1 MTVKE
6 FFSKKNIA
14 KRDPFAGIE
23 IKQTITMS
31 EYKEVLERTIMLII
45 DEKGDYLPLIKEFA
59 FRMSI
64 MVVYMGLDASSLPK
78 TDDLFGM
85 VMCTPIYDNFMT
97 KLDYPKQ
104 VELLRG
110 GIDEMTDYIISNN
123 TALNNLI
130 TRINDLFATLGNE
143 EAIMSIIR
151 NIAVELIDK
160 AEQDSNDL
168 SGDDKNAES

>member
-1 MTVKE
+1 
-6 FFSKKNIA
+6 
-14 KRDPFAGIE
+14 
-23 IKQTITMS
+23 
-31 EYKEVLERTIMLII
+31 
-45 DEKGDYLPLIKEFA
+45 
-59 FRMSI
+59 
-64 MVVYMGLDASSLPK
+64 
-78 TDDLFGM
+78 
-85 VMCTPIYDNFMT
+85 MT

-143 EAIMSIIR
+143 EAIMSLIR